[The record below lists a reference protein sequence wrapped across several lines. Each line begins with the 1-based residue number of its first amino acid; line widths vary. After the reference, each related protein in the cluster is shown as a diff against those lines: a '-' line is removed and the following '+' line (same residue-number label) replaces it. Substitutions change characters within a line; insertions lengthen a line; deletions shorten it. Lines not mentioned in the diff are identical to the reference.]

1 MVLANH
7 VSSGNLGAFR
17 VVFERAFDI
26 RSTQGLSIHKLVI
39 RDLENYN
46 ILMARYLSIIKG
58 VSDGTVNL
66 SRLIIILIKNKSIT
80 Y

>member
-7 VSSGNLGAFR
+7 ASSGDLGAFR

-39 RDLENYN
+39 YTLANYN
-46 ILMARYLSIIKG
+46 MLM
-58 VSDGTVNL
+58 V
-66 SRLIIILIKNKSIT
+66 
-80 Y
+80 